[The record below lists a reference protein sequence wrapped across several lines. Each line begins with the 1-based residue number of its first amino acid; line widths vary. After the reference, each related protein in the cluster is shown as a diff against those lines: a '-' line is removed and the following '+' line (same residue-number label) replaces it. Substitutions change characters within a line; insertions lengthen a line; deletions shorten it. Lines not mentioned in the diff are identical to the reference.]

1 MQLLLATNSPIPH
14 PGYIVT
20 ESTKRDFFEIFGE
33 ELKDRGVFDLIYSPW
48 VTKVIYNY
56 FSQDEVKRTIY
67 PLKSAISSKPELA
80 GKIYPK
86 SNIITKKT
94 LIDAAVKFDDALF
107 YGVFKS
113 KAHYDYILSAL
124 PTSDSELVICDVGTI
139 NTHSTRKA
147 QGPGFYILRGGEAV
161 PANNYSN
168 SVWSLIH
175 HGIVEVFG
183 NLNAKKIHLKDKT
196 DTSVSSTVSLSEEL
210 SALPLELGINLK
222 AKCSYEICC
231 EMNGTLD
238 TYKASQAL
246 HKLEMFSALQLL
258 AQQMI
263 DNPTHLKKVAQNVQL
278 DISFGVGIKLLTM
291 LQGSFEGGYTREFD
305 LEIQF

>member
-94 LIDAAVKFDDALF
+94 LIDAAVKFDDA
-107 YGVFKS
+107 
-113 KAHYDYILSAL
+113 
-124 PTSDSELVICDVGTI
+124 
-139 NTHSTRKA
+139 
-147 QGPGFYILRGGEAV
+147 
-161 PANNYSN
+161 
-168 SVWSLIH
+168 
-175 HGIVEVFG
+175 
-183 NLNAKKIHLKDKT
+183 
-196 DTSVSSTVSLSEEL
+196 
-210 SALPLELGINLK
+210 
-222 AKCSYEICC
+222 
-231 EMNGTLD
+231 
-238 TYKASQAL
+238 
-246 HKLEMFSALQLL
+246 
-258 AQQMI
+258 
-263 DNPTHLKKVAQNVQL
+263 
-278 DISFGVGIKLLTM
+278 
-291 LQGSFEGGYTREFD
+291 
-305 LEIQF
+305 